1 MGWPE
6 WGRWAAGTGRWL
18 RANTTTLAS
27 SSSIDGSASSSGSS
41 RSTAEVVDVRL
52 VPGVPSSAARANE
65 RERRTPLIADAGV
78 FASVSAARHAG
89 LRRRCSRR
97 SPGCVRAAG
106 NPGSAARSHP
116 IEGLERLCRGLVEG
130 TPPTT
135 GYGRELKRCCGRS
148 RVMLSSEHRKC
159 DVKSPE
165 QRVSA
170 LHTCSAGELSLYLE
184 LVGNFNPSYSCP
196 I

>member
-18 RANTTTLAS
+18 RANATTLAS

-106 NPGSAARSHP
+106 IGRAFTPDRGAREAVPWSCRRYSAYY
-116 IEGLERLCRGLVEG
+116 GL
-130 TPPTT
+130 
-135 GYGRELKRCCGRS
+135 RS
-148 RVMLSSEHRKC
+148 RVETLLRSIASNA
-159 DVKSPE
+159 E
-165 QRVSA
+165 Q
-170 LHTCSAGELSLYLE
+170 
-184 LVGNFNPSYSCP
+184 
-196 I
+196 